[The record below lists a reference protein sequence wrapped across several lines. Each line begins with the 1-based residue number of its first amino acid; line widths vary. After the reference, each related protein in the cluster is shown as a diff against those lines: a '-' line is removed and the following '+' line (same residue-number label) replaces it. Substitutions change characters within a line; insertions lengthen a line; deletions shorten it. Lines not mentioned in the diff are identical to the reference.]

1 MRKTIEE
8 LLFIQMMHLQY
19 YIRKNMAGHEAL
31 GPDPEGHGHG
41 GHGSEG
47 HGFPGH
53 GPEGHGFPGHGH
65 EGHGFPGHGPEG
77 HGFPGHGPGPGHRRH
92 FNREHILNIID
103 EHEDGIRQKDIAYK
117 LGIKPSSMSEL
128 IGKLE
133 NDGYVART
141 IDPSDKRATLITLT
155 ELGQARAAE
164 VEDEKNAGFKQLF
177 SRLTQE
183 EKEQLYNLI
192 NKMTGSQSF
201 PDPED

>member
-1 MRKTIEE
+1 MHKTIEE

-31 GPDPEGHGHG
+31 GPDPEGHDHGHG
-41 GHGSEG
+41 FEG
-47 HGFPGH
+47 HGHCGHGLEGHGHGGH
-53 GPEGHGFPGHGH
+53 GPEGHGHC
-65 EGHGFPGHGPEG
+65 GHGPEG
-77 HGFPGHGPGPGHRRH
+77 HGHGPGRRRH
-92 FNREHILNIID
+92 LNREHILTIID
-103 EHEDGIRQKDIAYK
+103 EHEDGIRQKDIAYE
-117 LGIKPSSMSEL
+117 LGINPSSMSEL

-164 VEDEKNAGFKQLF
+164 VEDEKTAGFKQLF

-192 NKMTGSQSF
+192 NKMTGSESF
-201 PDPED
+201 PGPED